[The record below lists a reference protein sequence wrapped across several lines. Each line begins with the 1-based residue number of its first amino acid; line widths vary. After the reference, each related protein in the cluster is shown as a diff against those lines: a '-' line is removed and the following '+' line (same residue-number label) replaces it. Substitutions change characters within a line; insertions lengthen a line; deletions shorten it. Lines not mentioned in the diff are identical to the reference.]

1 MRERHSS
8 GSWIVGLGALAALGV
23 ASPAWS
29 QVAGAQVYRTLRAE
43 GRARVVVALRLP
55 VATEPVVAKNEMADV
70 KSRVFFDI
78 PPAEFELT
86 HDWPSL
92 SAVAGWVSPSGLAK
106 LLSDP
111 NVERVDVDIPGEIA
125 SGESVPLIRGNELR
139 SMGITGGGV
148 TVAVLDTGIDTDH
161 PDLSDD
167 LVAEQC
173 YCTNADGSGCCPD
186 GSTAQSGAGS
196 AEDEH
201 GHGTNVCGI
210 VTGRGGNAPTGVAPD
225 SKLVAIRVLDRDG
238 AASGTAQVLSGLD
251 WIISSQPD
259 VKVVNMSL
267 VFSSFAGACDNAA
280 SWASAFTQAINTLRN
295 RGTIVFASSG
305 NNGLSDQIGLPAC
318 ITSAVGVGA
327 VYDGNVGSVTFG
339 CTDYT
344 TAADQVTC
352 FSNSSSAV
360 DLMAPGALIT
370 STGLGGGGVSYMG
383 TSQASPHA
391 AGAAALLL
399 SSKPGLSPDQIE
411 TALTTTGLAVTDPKN
426 GLSIPRID
434 VRAAL
439 DATP

>member
-1 MRERHSS
+1 MSGRQSS
-8 GSWIVGLGALAALGV
+8 GPWIVGLGALAALAV
-23 ASPAWS
+23 ALPAWS

-55 VATEPVVAKNEMADV
+55 VATELVVAKSEMASI
-70 KSRVFFDI
+70 KSHVFFDI
-78 PPAEFELT
+78 PAAEFELT
-86 HDWPSL
+86 HDWASL

-106 LLSDP
+106 LMSDP

-125 SGESVPLIRGNELR
+125 TGESVPLIRGNELR

-238 AASGTAQVLSGLD
+238 TASGTAQVLSALD
-251 WIISSQPD
+251 WIIDSQPD

-267 VFSSFAGACDNAA
+267 VFSSFSGACDNAA
-280 SWASAFTQAINTLRN
+280 SWASAFTQAINTLRS

-327 VYDGNVGSVTFG
+327 VYDGNVGTINFG
-339 CTDYT
+339 CTDST
-344 TAADQVTC
+344 TATDQVAC

-426 GLSIPRID
+426 GLTIPRID